1 MRRAVWRERAI
12 SLSFAIVG
20 CRRAG
25 YPSLRH
31 IPAPDFGQRGDQAID
46 MLIRM

>member
-1 MRRAVWRERAI
+1 MRHAVWRERAI

-25 YPSLRH
+25 DPSLRH
-31 IPAPDFGQRGDQAID
+31 IPPDFGQRGDQAID